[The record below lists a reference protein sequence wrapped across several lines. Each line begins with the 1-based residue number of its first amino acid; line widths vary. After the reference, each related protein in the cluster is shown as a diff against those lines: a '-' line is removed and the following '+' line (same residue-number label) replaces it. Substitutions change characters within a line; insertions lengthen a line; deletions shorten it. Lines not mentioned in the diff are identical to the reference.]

1 MKCPPFHQLSE
12 SGFTGLKN
20 EQDVTQSAVRRACLQ
35 GLCVRKDWRT
45 LSESGFAGL
54 KDEQDFTQP
63 AVRRA
68 CLQGLPGDSRN
79 PCRLL

>member
-1 MKCPPFHQLSE
+1 MIFVDS
-12 SGFTGLKN
+12 
-20 EQDVTQSAVRRACLQ
+20 
-35 GLCVRKDWRT
+35 RT

-68 CLQGLPGDSRN
+68 CLQGLLGDSRN